1 MKIAQLGKK
10 KFWKNTYINV
20 SYKKYG
26 MGNPKNGE
34 NFKYFKLY
42 IRLFKLTLSWINE
55 NYFFSAEHIL
65 EHNITV

>member
-10 KFWKNTYINV
+10 KFKKKTYINV

-26 MGNPKNGE
+26 MGNPQNGE

-42 IRLFKLTLSWINE
+42 IRLFKLTLS
-55 NYFFSAEHIL
+55 
-65 EHNITV
+65 